1 MRTFLKWMLMGMC
14 DVIPWVSGGTIAFI
28 TGIYDRLL
36 DALNNLN
43 KLFLTMVMRGQ
54 WKKAWSHIHGT
65 FLCQVLWWILT
76 AIVLF
81 AWLVERWLQSY
92 PIIVWSFFFGLL
104 GASAVVIAR
113 TIPHKRVY
121 WIYGVVW
128 VIVGFWLTSLPLV
141 QAEPSLLSTFG
152 AGTIAIMAM
161 ILPGISG
168 SYILLMLNH
177 YRHIISVLTITIY
190 GIIDAAKA
198 LFTWD
203 SMLSR
208 EILAW
213 LPRDM
218 IVVFVLWAVI
228 GLILFSKVLFWLKQ
242 RYYNALVSLL
252 VWVMIGAIHTVWP
265 WKETITTYT
274 DRHGEL
280 VPLIQAN
287 TSPESVGSFFLAFS
301 VALLWVWLMVGIVY
315 LSGRLQNQKD

>member
-1 MRTFLKWMLMGMC
+1 MGMC

-43 KLFLTMVMRGQ
+43 KSFLTMVMRGQ
-54 WKKAWSHIHGT
+54 WKQAWSHIHGT
-65 FLCQVLWWILT
+65 FMCQVVWWILT

-81 AWLVERWLQSY
+81 AWLVEWWLQTY
-92 PIIVWSFFFGLL
+92 PVVVWSFFFGLL
-104 GASAVVIAR
+104 WASAVVIAR
-113 TIPHKRVY
+113 TLPHKKMH

-128 VIVGFWLTSLPLV
+128 VGIWFLFTSLPLV

-152 AGTIAIMAM
+152 AGAVAIMAM

-177 YRHIISVLTITIY
+177 YRHIISVLTSTIY

-198 LFTWD
+198 LFAWD
-203 SMLSR
+203 SSLSR
-208 EILAW
+208 EILTW

-228 GLILFSKVLFWLKQ
+228 GLILFSKILFWLKQ
-242 RYYNALVSLL
+242 RYYDSLVSLL
-252 VWVMIGAIHTVWP
+252 VWVMIWAIHTVWP
-265 WKETITTYT
+265 WKETVTTYL

-280 VPLIQAN
+280 VPLVQVN
-287 TSPESVGSFFLAFS
+287 TSPSSLSSFVLACS
-301 VALLWVWLMVGIVY
+301 IALLWVWLMYLIVVI
-315 LSGRLQNQKD
+315 SWKLQNQKS